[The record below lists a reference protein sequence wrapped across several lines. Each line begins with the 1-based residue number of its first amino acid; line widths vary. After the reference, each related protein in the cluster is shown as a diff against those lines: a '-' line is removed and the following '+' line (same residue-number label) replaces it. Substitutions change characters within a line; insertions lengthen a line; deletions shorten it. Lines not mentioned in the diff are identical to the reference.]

1 MHVENYVGFLV
12 SQGIIE
18 EADQEIYC
26 YGFKV
31 LMFNAIC
38 ILSVM
43 AIGLFFGLLPETV
56 SFLIGFFG
64 MRLYLRRR
72 IPCSD
77 REKVLWSF
85 YDDLFAVLLV
95 Y

>member
-43 AIGLFFGLLPETV
+43 AIGC
-56 SFLIGFFG
+56 FFG